1 MLIAGWASRPA
12 GVFVSMR
19 KEEIPVSN
27 VVVFGSLNMD
37 LSIASDH
44 MPILG
49 ETVIGHDFI
58 TNPGGKGANQAV
70 AAAKLGAS
78 VRMLGAVGTDAFGDQ
93 MIAALAE
100 YGVQCDHL
108 LRTDAASTGV
118 ALITRV
124 AGDNFITI
132 DSGANMVP
140 RIDYV
145 RRSLDAFARGG
156 DVFLCQL
163 ECDFDTTMDAL
174 RYAHDRGMY
183 TVVNPA
189 PARELPLEVY
199 PFIDLLVVNECECET
214 LTSIFPDDDRA
225 IRAAMEEL
233 AGAGAGSIAIT
244 LGARGSCVYSQ
255 GAIIESVPPAVRA
268 VDTTC
273 AGDTYIGALVA
284 GYARGLTTEEA
295 VALATKASAL
305 ATTKVGAQQSIPLLA
320 DLD

>member
-1 MLIAGWASRPA
+1 M
-12 GVFVSMR
+12 
-19 KEEIPVSN
+19 SN

-44 MPILG
+44 MPVLG
-49 ETVIGHDFI
+49 ETVIGRDFI

-70 AAAKLGAS
+70 AAAKLGAD
-78 VRMLGAVGTDAFGDQ
+78 VTMLGAVGTDAFGDQ

-108 LRTDAASTGV
+108 LRTAEASTSV

-124 AGDNFITI
+124 NGDNFITI

-140 RIDYV
+140 RIDCV
-145 RRSLDAFARGG
+145 RRSIDALARGG

-163 ECDFDTTMDAL
+163 ECDFDTTMEAL
-174 RYAHDRGMY
+174 RYAHERGMY

-189 PARELPLEVY
+189 PARELPLDLY

-214 LTSIFPDDDRA
+214 LTSIFPDDERA

-233 AGAGAGSIAIT
+233 ASAGTGAMAIT
-244 LGARGSCVYSQ
+244 LGARGSMVYDQ
-255 GAIIESVPPAVRA
+255 GAIIESVPSAVHA

-284 GYARGLTTEEA
+284 GYARGLTMEEA
-295 VALATKASAL
+295 VAIATKASAL

-320 DLD
+320 DVE